1 MTRQSSTS
9 RPRASRRE
17 QRRKLEQLSL
27 PRTAGWGGR
36 RKGAGG
42 RRKPGSGVSHR
53 RRRRFTNL
61 PVHVTLRVRRDVWN
75 LRSRRCFRAL
85 HRAFVHA
92 DARLG
97 LQLCHFSVQ
106 GNHLHFLVEAEDAR
120 ALSRGM
126 QGLTIRMAKALNRVM
141 QRRGAVFADRFHAHL
156 LRTPT
161 EVRHALSYV
170 LGNHA
175 VHAERAGRSLA
186 TAATADLYSSA
197 GYLAFEFALAAAI
210 AAPRTWLLRRAVGP
224 PSSPA

>member
-1 MTRQSSTS
+1 MTRLSSGVLRRRQ
-9 RPRASRRE
+9 RPQGASA
-17 QRRKLEQLSL
+17 QLTLRK
-27 PRTAGWGGR
+27 TAGWGGR
-36 RKGAGG
+36 REGAGG
-42 RRKPGSGVSHR
+42 RKKPGAGVSHR

-97 LQLCHFSVQ
+97 LRLCHFSVQ

-156 LRTPT
+156 LRTLR

-170 LGNHA
+170 LRNHA
-175 VHAERAGRSLA
+175 VHAERAGQP

-197 GYLAFEFALAAAI
+197 GYLAFEFALAAAV
-210 AAPRTWLLRRAVGP
+210 ALPRTWLLRRAVGP
-224 PSSPA
+224 P

>member
-1 MTRQSSTS
+1 MTHQSSTS
-9 RPRASRRE
+9 RPRASRRR

-42 RRKPGSGVSHR
+42 RKKPGSGVSHR

-61 PVHVTLRVRRDVWN
+61 PVHVTLRVLRDVWN

-106 GNHLHFLVEAEDAR
+106 GNHLHFLVEARR
-120 ALSRGM
+120 AVG
-126 QGLTIRMAKALNRVM
+126 
-141 QRRGAVFADRFHAHL
+141 
-156 LRTPT
+156 
-161 EVRHALSYV
+161 
-170 LGNHA
+170 
-175 VHAERAGRSLA
+175 
-186 TAATADLYSSA
+186 
-197 GYLAFEFALAAAI
+197 
-210 AAPRTWLLRRAVGP
+210 LRRAVGP
-224 PSSPA
+224 P

>member
-1 MTRQSSTS
+1 MTHQSSTS

-42 RRKPGSGVSHR
+42 RKKPGSGVSHR

-161 EVRHALSYV
+161 EVKHAFSYV
-170 LGNHA
+170 LRNHA
-175 VHAERAGRSLA
+175 VHAKRAGRA
-186 TAATADLYSSA
+186 ITATADVYSSV
-197 GYLAFEFALAAAI
+197 GYLAFEFALTAAI
-210 AAPRTWLLRRAVGP
+210 ASPRTWLLRRAVGP
-224 PSSPA
+224 PR

>member
-1 MTRQSSTS
+1 MTRQPSTS
-9 RPRASRRE
+9 RPRAARRR
-17 QRRKLEQLSL
+17 QRRKAEQLSL
-27 PRTAGWGGR
+27 PKTAGWGGR

-42 RRKPGSGVSHR
+42 RKKQGSGVSHR

-97 LQLCHFSVQ
+97 LRLCHFSVQ

-170 LGNHA
+170 LRNHA
-175 VHAERAGRSLA
+175 VHAERAGRST
-186 TAATADLYSSA
+186 TAAVDVYTSA
-197 GYLAFEFALAAAI
+197 GYLAIEFALAAAI